1 MEHEEIPEIP
11 VTVIREVLANS
22 FAHAICIGR
31 TKHEICIYSNRIS
44 ITNPGSFAS
53 EYKPEDFANNELSS
67 NLRNELI
74 AKTLYL
80 CKDVESLGSGLR
92 KICKLCNDADVTVSY
107 LNNESTFTLEF
118 SRIDRNVVTNV
129 VINDFEKE
137 VLELLQHDK
146 TMSAAQISL
155 IVGKTSRTVQR
166 AFESLQRKEL
176 IRRIGS
182 KKSGYWEVLK

>member
-1 MEHEEIPEIP
+1 M
-11 VTVIREVLANS
+11 
-22 FAHAICIGR
+22 
-31 TKHEICIYSNRIS
+31 
-44 ITNPGSFAS
+44 
-53 EYKPEDFANNELSS
+53 
-67 NLRNELI
+67 
-74 AKTLYL
+74 
-80 CKDVESLGSGLR
+80 
-92 KICKLCNDADVTVSY
+92 
-107 LNNESTFTLEF
+107 NNESTFTLEF